1 MCLTSLVIEVI
12 TFEILKHYFSSH
24 IKISLQKKFIDSTV
38 TVKNSMALGPKK
50 MP

>member
-1 MCLTSLVIEVI
+1 MCLTSLLIEVI
-12 TFEILKHYFSSH
+12 TFELLKHYFSSH
-24 IKISLQKKFIDSTV
+24 IKISLQKKIIDSTV